1 MSKINDLFVGWF
13 NYTDEEYQKILKD
26 SRISLDTNVLLN
38 LFRYSKKNSQETLNL
53 LMSIKER
60 LIFPYY
66 TAYEFVKNRKKVA
79 SDSIEEYKKI
89 IF

>member
-38 LFRYSKKNSQETLNL
+38 LF
-53 LMSIKER
+53 IKS
-60 LIFPYY
+60 LIKF
-66 TAYEFVKNRKKVA
+66 
-79 SDSIEEYKKI
+79 
-89 IF
+89 

>member
-53 LMSIKER
+53 VINH
-60 LIFPYY
+60 I
-66 TAYEFVKNRKKVA
+66 AVVVW
-79 SDSIEEYKKI
+79 I
-89 IF
+89 